1 MKTSKDIFQYVLGSL
16 IVTGFFVLLIVLVY
30 SSVPTENKEILNLV
44 IGALIGNFGAVVSY
58 YYGSSKGSADKT
70 GLLNK

>member
-70 GLLNK
+70 GMLNK